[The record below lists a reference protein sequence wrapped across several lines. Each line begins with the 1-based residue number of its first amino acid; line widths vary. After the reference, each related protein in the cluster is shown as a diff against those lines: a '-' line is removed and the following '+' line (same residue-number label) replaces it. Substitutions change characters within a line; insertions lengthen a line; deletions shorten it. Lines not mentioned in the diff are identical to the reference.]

1 MATVDQDVQDL
12 IAAVQANTQAISDA
26 ATRVGADIAA
36 LKAQIA
42 AGLPPD
48 PTLVA
53 SIEAQTAAIKA
64 NTAGVI
70 AMDPAAPTPPPAPVT
85 APAPTAPTTPP
96 A

>member
-12 IAAVQANTQAISDA
+12 ITAVQANTQAISDG

-48 PTLVA
+48 PALLT

-64 NTAGVI
+64 NTASVAAI
-70 AMDPAAPTPPPAPVT
+70 DPAAPTPPPPPTPV
-85 APAPTAPTTPP
+85 PTTPT